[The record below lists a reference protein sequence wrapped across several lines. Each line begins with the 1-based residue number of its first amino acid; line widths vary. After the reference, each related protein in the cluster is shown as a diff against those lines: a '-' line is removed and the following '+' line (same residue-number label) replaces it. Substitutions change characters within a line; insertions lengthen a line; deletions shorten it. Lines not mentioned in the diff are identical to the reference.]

1 MDERTLLL
9 MLGLFLGVLVA
20 AQIGS
25 LVAQRRVARE
35 QMVMQERLD
44 GRMDKL
50 SQTLNEY
57 QQSNIRMGEELLALR
72 EKLSQLENRQ
82 QRLEQQDTQSMPY
95 NQASRLVSMGAGTDD
110 LMQACGLSRSEAEL
124 MIKLHGNKG

>member
-50 SQTLNEY
+50 SQKLNEY

>member
-9 MLGLFLGVLVA
+9 MLGLFLGGLVA

-35 QMVMQERLD
+35 QIVMQERLD

-50 SQTLNEY
+50 SQKLNEY